1 MPFVSER
8 VYFNPWELAIENG
21 MALLIGIDNI

>member
-8 VYFNPWELAIENG
+8 VYFNSLELAIENG